1 MACIRKRRGK
11 WVCDYRGPD
20 GKRHWETYGTRKE
33 AENALARSTVAIK
46 NGKYVD
52 PNDKRTVADAH
63 QSWHT
68 LYVEGT
74 DNKGGKPLRAT
85 TAAFY
90 SIVWRLHLQPRW
102 GALKLRQ
109 VDAESVARWKQERLD
124 NGVGVRTMLCAL
136 HVLAAVFKHARRF
149 GWTLANPLEN
159 VHRPRHEYEVRAFTP
174 QEIARLLAAA
184 DAETEL
190 LIRVLASTGLRFG
203 ELAGL
208 RWSTVNLVRGHI
220 EVRAQYT
227 HNAWA
232 PLKTAN
238 ARRTIPLP
246 TALQDLL
253 RARYRPSTGALSCC
267 GRARMS
273 AWYLPRQTAPA
284 RSTTTTGAHGA
295 GCRY

>member
-63 QSWHT
+63 QSWRT

-190 LIRVLASTGLRFG
+190 LIRVLAM
-203 ELAGL
+203 
-208 RWSTVNLVRGHI
+208 
-220 EVRAQYT
+220 
-227 HNAWA
+227 
-232 PLKTAN
+232 
-238 ARRTIPLP
+238 
-246 TALQDLL
+246 
-253 RARYRPSTGALSCC
+253 PSTPSGSP
-267 GRARMS
+267 
-273 AWYLPRQTAPA
+273 WPA
-284 RSTTTTGAHGA
+284 RLINCGIHM
-295 GCRY
+295 RRR